1 MTTYREIEQKLKEGI
16 VIERR
21 IRFLL
26 TELQTLR
33 QQYGDIVKPMKT
45 DGGGRGNLPSDP
57 VGDLASEVADE
68 EEVILR
74 QIREA
79 KEQKR
84 AIRDL
89 IETYSTDDYQEE
101 VLKRRFIFFQSF
113 DTIADEMFMSLR
125 NVFKLRRKGIQE
137 MTRRM
142 NQLEEK
148 SSF

>member
-16 VIERR
+16 VIERK

-26 TELQTLR
+26 TELQQLR
-33 QQYGDIVKPMKT
+33 QQYGDIVKPLKT

-68 EEVILR
+68 EDRILQQIQEARRRKQEIRNAIEVFC
-74 QIREA
+74 ED
-79 KEQKR
+79 E
-84 AIRDL
+84 
-89 IETYSTDDYQEE
+89 YSAE
-101 VLKRRFIFFQSF
+101 VLKRRFLSFQSF
-113 DTIADEMFMSLR
+113 ETIADEMFMSLR

-137 MTRRM
+137 MTRRI

>member
-1 MTTYREIEQKLKEGI
+1 MILK
-16 VIERR
+16 
-21 IRFLL
+21 
-26 TELQTLR
+26 
-33 QQYGDIVKPMKT
+33 
-45 DGGGRGNLPSDP
+45 
-57 VGDLASEVADE
+57 
-68 EEVILR
+68 

-84 AIRDL
+84 IIRDL

-137 MTRRM
+137 LTRRI